1 LNKSQGIA
9 IIVPMKKL
17 FVTLVLMASFA
28 FAEEPSLRDL
38 KRQPFLLSE
47 TEVAKIKEE
56 IRTRC
61 HLAEG
66 REISY
71 PWYYHYELGLAMQKR
86 KDWQRALDS
95 MTESLERRERPQK
108 FTRIYGMWFIDY
120 FPYYNIGLAHYHLRN
135 WKCATQSFRLSQ
147 MLEDIPTNSVQFYRL
162 RELDSE
168 AEQQL
173 RTENP

>member
-1 LNKSQGIA
+1 MLRPAVTVRAFAKSANALPLHKFGGIV
-9 IIVPMKKL
+9 IIVRMKMWL
-17 FVTLVLMASFA
+17 LIFVLMASFA
-28 FAEEPSLRDL
+28 FAEESSLRD
-38 KRQPFLLSE
+38 
-47 TEVAKIKEE
+47 
-56 IRTRC
+56 
-61 HLAEG
+61 
-66 REISY
+66 
-71 PWYYHYELGLAMQKR
+71 
-86 KDWQRALDS
+86 
-95 MTESLERRERPQK
+95 RRELPQT

-173 RTENP
+173 LIENP